1 MEKIEKY
8 QNLIANLLEQQ
19 VAPLRLLARGEVQE
33 QVIVDTTHHH
43 FQWLTIGW
51 DNEEEFRKDIN
62 IHFTIKPDGKI
73 WLMENNT
80 DIRIAEELVKLG
92 VPRED
97 IVLGF
102 QPPSVRPMTDYA
114 TA

>member
-8 QNLIANLLEQQ
+8 QNLIAHLLEEQA
-19 VAPLRLLARGEVQE
+19 APYKKMAKGEVQE
-33 QVIVDTTHHH
+33 QVIIDRQHHH

-51 DNEEEFRKDIN
+51 DNKDNFEKCIN
-62 IHFTIKPDGKI
+62 IHFTIKPNGKI

-102 QPPSVRPMTDYA
+102 QPPSVRSSTDYA
-114 TA
+114 VA

>member
-8 QNLIANLLEQQ
+8 QNIIIDFLEQQ
-19 VAPLRLLARGEVQE
+19 VEPYRKVAKAEVQE
-33 QVIVDTTHHH
+33 QVIFDKEHHH

-51 DNEEEFRKDIN
+51 DEQEEYRNYIN
-62 IHFTIKPDGKI
+62 IHFSIKSNGKI

-80 DIRIAEELVKLG
+80 DIRVAEELVKLG
-92 VPRED
+92 VPRQD

-114 TA
+114 VA

>member
-8 QNLIANLLEQQ
+8 QNLIIGLLEEQ
-19 VAPLRLLARGEVQE
+19 VAPLRKMEDGELQE
-33 QVIVDTTHHH
+33 QLIIDTQHHH
-43 FQWLTIGW
+43 VQWLTIGW
-51 DNEEEFRKDIN
+51 DKRERFINNMN
-62 IHFTIKPDGKI
+62 IHFTIKPNGKI

-92 VPRED
+92 VPRQD

-102 QPPSVRPMTDYA
+102 QPPSHRSMTDYA

>member
-1 MEKIEKY
+1 MDKIEKY
-8 QNLIANLLEQQ
+8 QNLIVHLLEQQ
-19 VAPLRLLARGEVQE
+19 AAPHQKAAKGEMQE
-33 QVIVDTTHHH
+33 QVIVDTQHHH

-51 DNEEEFRKDIN
+51 DSDEEYKNYIN

-80 DIRIAEELVKLG
+80 EIRIAEELVHLG

-102 QPPSVRPMTDYA
+102 QPPSARFLTDFA
-114 TA
+114 IA

>member
-1 MEKIEKY
+1 MEKIKKY
-8 QNLIANLLEQQ
+8 QKIIINLLEQQ
-19 VAPLRLLARGEVQE
+19 VAPFQKAAKGEVEE
-33 QVIVDTTHHH
+33 QLIFDTNHHH
-43 FQWLTIGW
+43 YQWLTIGW
-51 DNEEEFRKDIN
+51 DNEEEFKNYIN

-102 QPPSVRPMTDYA
+102 QPPSVRPMTDFA

>member
-1 MEKIEKY
+1 MEKIIKY
-8 QNLIANLLEQQ
+8 QNIITALLEQK
-19 VAPLRLLARGEVQE
+19 VAPYSQIAQGEVQE
-33 QVIVDTTHHH
+33 QVIIDTKHHH

-51 DNEEEFRKDIN
+51 DNEEDFRKDIN
-62 IHFTIKPDGKI
+62 IHFTIKPNGKI

-102 QPPSVRPMTDYA
+102 QPPSVRSLTDYA
-114 TA
+114 IA

>member
-1 MEKIEKY
+1 MDKIIKY
-8 QNLIANLLEQQ
+8 QTIVTQLLEQQ
-19 VAPLRLLARGEVQE
+19 AADFKSQALGEVEE
-33 QVIVDTTHHH
+33 QVIVDLKHNH

-51 DNEEEFRKDIN
+51 EDEDNFKSSIN
-62 IHFTIKPDGKI
+62 IHCSIKPNGKI

-80 DIRIAEELVKLG
+80 DIRVAEELVKLG
-92 VPRED
+92 VPRHD

-114 TA
+114 VA

>member
-1 MEKIEKY
+1 MDKIVQY
-8 QNLIANLLEQQ
+8 QKFIVGLLEEQ
-19 VAPLRLLARGEVQE
+19 VADFKDAVVGEAEE
-33 QVIVDTTHHH
+33 QLIVDLTHNH

-51 DNEEEFRKDIN
+51 ENEESFKSYIN
-62 IHFTIKPDGKI
+62 IHFTIKPTGKI

-92 VPRED
+92 VPRQD

-102 QPPSVRPMTDYA
+102 QPPSHRSMTDFA
-114 TA
+114 VA

>member
-1 MEKIEKY
+1 MEKIKKY
-8 QNLIANLLEQQ
+8 QQLIVRLLEKQ
-19 VAPLRLLARGEVQE
+19 VEPYLKAAKGEVQE
-33 QVIVDTTHHH
+33 QVIADAQHNQ

-51 DNEEEFRKDIN
+51 ESEDEFKSYIN
-62 IHFTIKPDGKI
+62 IHFSIKPNGKI

-102 QPPSVRPMTDYA
+102 QPPSARALSDYA

>member
-1 MEKIEKY
+1 MEKIRKY
-8 QNLIANLLEQQ
+8 QNLIVHLLEEK
-19 VAPLRLLARGEVQE
+19 VAPYKNSTNGEVQE
-33 QVIVDTTHHH
+33 QLIFDTKHHH
-43 FQWLTIGW
+43 YQWLTIGW
-51 DNEEEFRKDIN
+51 DSTEEFKNYIN

-102 QPPSVRPMTDYA
+102 QPPSVRPLTDYA
-114 TA
+114 VA